1 MAFNHI
7 RLIILGATALLS
19 LPSCNGIFDDL
30 YDDPA
35 ANTEQDYGFIARDE
49 TTHSGSIYIDAT
61 LYTEWHYVDLHNQ
74 QVTTLT
80 VNDEPPAHW
89 DFALHRYDTKTNG
102 GAVWESSVN
111 EFTALPAPEEISA
124 ESFVPDEWT
133 TERISIDMSQMMDG
147 VILYAEDYYNPC
159 LSRWLDVNTST
170 MPPIYTLSGKA
181 YLLRLSDGTY
191 AALRLTNFM
200 NDAAVK
206 GYMTIDYQYPFER

>member
-1 MAFNHI
+1 MNSKNI
-7 RLIILGATALLS
+7 GLIILGATALLS
-19 LPSCNGIFDDL
+19 LPSCNGIFGEL
-30 YDDPA
+30 YDEPIVH
-35 ANTEQDYGFIARDE
+35 TQQDYGFIASDE
-49 TTHSGSIYIDAT
+49 TSHSGSIYINAT
-61 LYTEWHYVDLHNQ
+61 LYSEWHYVDLHNK
-74 QVTTLT
+74 QVTTLS
-80 VNDEPPAHW
+80 VDDEPPVHW

-111 EFTALPAPEEISA
+111 EFNTLPAWSSISA
-124 ESFVPDEWT
+124 ESFVQDEWT
-133 TERISIDMSQMMDG
+133 TDRISIDMSQMMDG
-147 VILYAEDYYNPC
+147 IILYAEDYYNPC

-170 MPPIYTLSGKA
+170 MPPIYTLSGKV